1 MSNPVRDESPH
12 EPLSAA
18 ERRATALRR
27 AAGNKRQA
35 AATRAEAAIRQL
47 LKNQEEIHFRSVAR
61 TGGVSLDFLYTNPD
75 LRRRIES
82 LRAQQ
87 PRTPAP
93 ARQRAANDADGNIV
107 HVLTGKLREERA
119 RQAAVNELQER
130 LAATHGEILRLR
142 RVLQQHGIEH

>member
-18 ERRATALRR
+18 ERRAEALRR

-35 AATRAEAAIRQL
+35 AATRAEAANRQL

-61 TGGVSLDFLYTNPD
+61 TGVSLDFLYTNPD

-93 ARQRAANDADGNIV
+93 ADQRVANDADGNIV

-119 RQAAVNELQER
+119 ARQAAVTELQER
-130 LAATHGEILRLR
+130 LAASHGEILRLR